1 MKHKRLSALLAAGM
15 MLTALPAASQNTLL
29 LRPALVAN
37 AATSG
42 TCGENVTWTLNNG
55 VLTISGTGDMTD
67 YLLEERPFSGLSF
80 SKAVIKDGVTSIGD
94 YTFMRCFGVK
104 SISIPDSVKRIGI
117 QAFYQ
122 CTALSDI
129 TIPDSVT
136 EFRFDIFNETPW
148 LEAKQAENPLVI
160 VNGVLVD
167 GRTCTGAVT
176 IPDGVTCIGE
186 YAFYLCKTMTE
197 VQIPSSVTR
206 IVGGAFSGC
215 WELQSVTIPDG
226 VTAVEDGAF
235 TRCYAMTSV
244 QIPNS
249 VTSIGASSFL
259 SCTSLKSVSL
269 PDSVTSI
276 GITAFEDCTALE
288 SITIPASVTDI
299 GQSAFAN
306 CKKLTIKGYTG
317 SAAETCAKNNDIP
330 FESLGDAPQTGE
342 QSGSCGEN
350 VTWALK
356 DGVLTISGTGAMD
369 DYNMYSM
376 PFADLTF
383 TKAVISDGVTS
394 IGEFAFYESE
404 GLTEITIADSVTS
417 IGNSAFSGCSALTE
431 AAIPESVTSIG
442 NSAFSHTPWLDAKK
456 QENPL
461 VVVNDMLID
470 GKACSGDVVIPDG
483 VTGILGDAFAFNTR
497 MTGLTIPDS
506 VTSIGSSA
514 FYECVNLAEIS
525 IPASVERIGSKAFGK
540 TPWLKAQ
547 QEKAPLVVV
556 NSILVDG
563 TTCSG
568 EAVLSD
574 GVTRINDDAFSYCSG
589 LTNITIPDS
598 LTSIGAW
605 AFNYCTG
612 LTSITIPA
620 GVTSIGAEAF
630 HECRNLTI
638 RGYAGSAAETYA
650 TENKIPFEAIGG
662 ETGGQSGQCG
672 ENLTWELKDGVLTIS
687 GTGNMTN
694 YMVNDMPFSGLRF
707 SKLVITDGVTSIG
720 NNAFA
725 SCSVL
730 KEVRIPESVTLIGSE
745 AFGDCTALTE
755 VIIPDSVTEIWT
767 AAFGGC
773 SSLTSVKLP
782 DSLTEISPFIFES
795 CPITEITLPSEALY
809 IGDGAFED
817 CKLTSISIPSKVT
830 SICAWAFCGCPLT
843 KVTIPAN
850 VEEIAHDAFN
860 CAALTDITILN
871 PACKLFDGINTINSS
886 ATIHGFAGSTAEE
899 YANKYDCRFEAITSS
914 ATVSGDYNGDG
925 DVSVAD
931 AVLLA
936 RFVAEDT
943 ELTNEQIAEILNHD
957 PDINGDGL
965 VTIADLTELLS
976 QLKPDLKPEVI
987 IKETKAPDGFVDD
1000 DRFESVGKWYTVES
1014 ESYDGVPLSG
1024 DVYLTVPIP
1033 GELDPEDLG
1042 GYVFVY
1048 YDEKN
1053 DEYRYLFPDSCDL
1066 TAGTMTIDLP
1076 HFSFWGAAKLTK
1088 EEQIEAFLNSY
1099 STKLA
1104 VERGN
1109 GQKAASELEPYVRA
1123 KAEAMGLTKQA
1134 TEDLIQSSLNFLG
1147 GRFTGQNKAFI
1158 ESATKYTTTL
1168 TRGFYDNDGEAAMN
1182 GLEGAINDALLNSW
1196 SELKFSDRLDKV
1208 LGSEFAGST
1217 SEKLLSSANGIAR
1230 MAGYMAGGDKTGAL
1244 KELGSI
1250 MEGIH
1255 PAVELGTKAVAFL
1268 GAKINEAFTNWKSNQ
1283 IEELYRIYKNGLN
1296 DIWGNEVIPC
1306 NRDSFLTY
1314 LNCSSGF
1321 TLAKGVARFYNLDKV
1336 GEICEQFG
1344 WEYRTYEELPPRFL
1358 KEFQQRAEDGLMKY
1372 FELRLQQEKTA
1383 EEIKKTERACIET
1396 MMASGYGALY
1406 SGSYGKF
1413 FGEASPED
1421 YNLTARLE
1429 RLVKVRSF
1437 VSQYV
1442 DEDKLAETAK
1452 VDNSYNY
1459 GDILNW
1465 WVDFAS
1471 NNDKPTAIQKFREEL
1486 QAHGFLKE
1494 YTDQKVAGLVYEKTV
1509 DDDGQSLPQWTTY
1522 CEYKVVYKE
1531 KKEKKDAEG
1540 NDVIVWED
1548 QTTKKGTYVH
1558 PDYRSKVWGLLKSA
1572 EISVTANGKI
1582 SCSNDGIKVEGDF
1595 DSITK
1600 TGLGTL
1606 SIHTK
1611 YSYDNNQEDW
1621 IRACISEG
1629 HIPNPNPDYYVNVTI
1644 DLTLDLEI
1652 KPNSDEAGVLF
1663 VLNGGGTV
1671 SFSGEVYDTISGIK
1685 RDGLQLF
1692 EDETGIITSTKPFS
1706 GSYPVT
1712 YENVQYLY
1720 LLK

>member
-1 MKHKRLSALLAAGM
+1 MKHRRLSALLAAGM
-15 MLTALPAASQNTLL
+15 MLTAFPATPQNTPLL
-29 LRPALVAN
+29 LRPVLIAN

-42 TCGENVTWTLNNG
+42 TCGEHVTWELKNG
-55 VLTISGTGDMTD
+55 VLTISGTGEMTD
-67 YLLEERPFSGLSF
+67 YTLEERPFSGLSF
-80 SKAVIKDGVTSIGD
+80 SKAVITDGVTSIGD

-197 VQIPSSVTR
+197 VQIPASVAS
-206 IVGGAFSGC
+206 IAGGAFSGC

-244 QIPNS
+244 KIPNS

-288 SITIPASVTDI
+288 SITIPAGVTDI

-350 VTWALK
+350 LTWKL
-356 DGVLTISGTGAMD
+356 DSSGTLTISGTGAMD

-394 IGEFAFYESE
+394 IGEFAFYKSE
-404 GLTEITIADSVTS
+404 GLTEVTIADSVTS
-417 IGNSAFSGCSALTE
+417 IGYSAFSGCSALTE

-456 QENPL
+456 QENPF
-461 VVVNDMLID
+461 VVVNGMLMD
-470 GKACSGDVVIPDG
+470 GTACSGDVVILDG

-547 QEKAPLVVV
+547 QEKVPLVVV
-556 NSILVDG
+556 NGILVDG

-574 GVTRINDDAFSYCSG
+574 GVTRINDAAFSYCSG

-694 YMVNDMPFSGLRF
+694 YTVNDMPFSGLSF

-725 SCSVL
+725 SCAML
-730 KEVRIPESVTLIGSE
+730 KELSIPESVTLIGSE
-745 AFGDCTALTE
+745 AFADCTALTE

-850 VEEIAHDAFN
+850 VEEIAHDTFN

-899 YANKYDCRFEAITSS
+899 YANKYDRSFKVITSPE
-914 ATVSGDYNGDG
+914 AVSGDYNCDG
-925 DVSVAD
+925 EVTVAD
-931 AVLLA
+931 AVLLI
-936 RFVAEDT
+936 RFFAEGGS
-943 ELTNEQIAEILNHD
+943 LTQKEIDSVLSGN

-965 VTIADLTELLS
+965 VTLLDMTELLN
-976 QLKPDLKPEVI
+976 QLKPD
-987 IKETKAPDGFVDD
+987 
-1000 DRFESVGKWYTVES
+1000 
-1014 ESYDGVPLSG
+1014 
-1024 DVYLTVPIP
+1024 
-1033 GELDPEDLG
+1033 
-1042 GYVFVY
+1042 
-1048 YDEKN
+1048 
-1053 DEYRYLFPDSCDL
+1053 
-1066 TAGTMTIDLP
+1066 
-1076 HFSFWGAAKLTK
+1076 
-1088 EEQIEAFLNSY
+1088 Q
-1099 STKLA
+1099 
-1104 VERGN
+1104 
-1109 GQKAASELEPYVRA
+1109 
-1123 KAEAMGLTKQA
+1123 
-1134 TEDLIQSSLNFLG
+1134 
-1147 GRFTGQNKAFI
+1147 
-1158 ESATKYTTTL
+1158 
-1168 TRGFYDNDGEAAMN
+1168 
-1182 GLEGAINDALLNSW
+1182 
-1196 SELKFSDRLDKV
+1196 
-1208 LGSEFAGST
+1208 
-1217 SEKLLSSANGIAR
+1217 
-1230 MAGYMAGGDKTGAL
+1230 
-1244 KELGSI
+1244 
-1250 MEGIH
+1250 
-1255 PAVELGTKAVAFL
+1255 
-1268 GAKINEAFTNWKSNQ
+1268 
-1283 IEELYRIYKNGLN
+1283 
-1296 DIWGNEVIPC
+1296 
-1306 NRDSFLTY
+1306 
-1314 LNCSSGF
+1314 
-1321 TLAKGVARFYNLDKV
+1321 
-1336 GEICEQFG
+1336 
-1344 WEYRTYEELPPRFL
+1344 
-1358 KEFQQRAEDGLMKY
+1358 
-1372 FELRLQQEKTA
+1372 
-1383 EEIKKTERACIET
+1383 
-1396 MMASGYGALY
+1396 
-1406 SGSYGKF
+1406 
-1413 FGEASPED
+1413 
-1421 YNLTARLE
+1421 
-1429 RLVKVRSF
+1429 
-1437 VSQYV
+1437 
-1442 DEDKLAETAK
+1442 
-1452 VDNSYNY
+1452 
-1459 GDILNW
+1459 
-1465 WVDFAS
+1465 
-1471 NNDKPTAIQKFREEL
+1471 
-1486 QAHGFLKE
+1486 
-1494 YTDQKVAGLVYEKTV
+1494 
-1509 DDDGQSLPQWTTY
+1509 
-1522 CEYKVVYKE
+1522 
-1531 KKEKKDAEG
+1531 
-1540 NDVIVWED
+1540 
-1548 QTTKKGTYVH
+1548 
-1558 PDYRSKVWGLLKSA
+1558 
-1572 EISVTANGKI
+1572 
-1582 SCSNDGIKVEGDF
+1582 
-1595 DSITK
+1595 
-1600 TGLGTL
+1600 
-1606 SIHTK
+1606 
-1611 YSYDNNQEDW
+1611 
-1621 IRACISEG
+1621 
-1629 HIPNPNPDYYVNVTI
+1629 
-1644 DLTLDLEI
+1644 
-1652 KPNSDEAGVLF
+1652 
-1663 VLNGGGTV
+1663 
-1671 SFSGEVYDTISGIK
+1671 
-1685 RDGLQLF
+1685 
-1692 EDETGIITSTKPFS
+1692 
-1706 GSYPVT
+1706 
-1712 YENVQYLY
+1712 
-1720 LLK
+1720 